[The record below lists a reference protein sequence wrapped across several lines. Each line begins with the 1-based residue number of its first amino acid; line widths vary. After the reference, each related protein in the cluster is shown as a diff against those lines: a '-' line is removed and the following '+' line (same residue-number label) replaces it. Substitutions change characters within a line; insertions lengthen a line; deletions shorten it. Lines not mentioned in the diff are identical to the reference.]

1 MSVGVSYKGTTHFDP
16 PSLKNYTKQPK
27 SLSVEI
33 FPSLMDE
40 KKKGHETCHTSPS
53 VMVED
58 SVHCWEYDILGKYV
72 TEVPIPSSI
81 TEPMTSSTNFP
92 DEVHLSIYRFHG
104 NLAIQHNGD
113 NMKRVHCSGMVL
125 HGLPITLDDNGNR
138 GEIRCNFDEFH
149 QFPVTHFGDNSLEE
163 AENNLWRTK
172 RYLQDYQECG

>member
-1 MSVGVSYKGTTHFDP
+1 M
-16 PSLKNYTKQPK
+16 
-27 SLSVEI
+27 EI

-92 DEVHLSIYRFHG
+92 DEVHLSIHRFHG
-104 NLAIQHNGD
+104 NLI
-113 NMKRVHCSGMVL
+113 MERVHFSGTVL
-125 HGLPITLDDNGNR
+125 HRLPITGDDGNR
-138 GEIRCNFDEFH
+138 GEIRCNFNEFH
-149 QFPVTHFGDNSLEE
+149 QFPVTHLGDDSFEE
-163 AENNLWRTK
+163 AEKRTYGGQK
-172 RYLQDYQECG
+172 DTCMMIRNVGDSRLGLFP